1 MTNFAVRGM
10 TAVSKKCAGGDRG
23 LERESWKTRAKTT
36 LEQIERVSRGSLI
49 GEAMPAIDVA
59 LRSRR

>member
-49 GEAMPAIDVA
+49 VTWHSGHGGNVFHQ
-59 LRSRR
+59 